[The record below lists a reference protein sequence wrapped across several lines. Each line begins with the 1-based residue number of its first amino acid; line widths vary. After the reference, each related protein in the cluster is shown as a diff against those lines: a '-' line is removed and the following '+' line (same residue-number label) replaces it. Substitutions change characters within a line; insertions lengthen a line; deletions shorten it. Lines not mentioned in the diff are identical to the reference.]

1 MNLGWII
8 IILIVGV
15 NIFRYDVV
23 VVVVVVNIIRCD
35 VVVVVVNIL
44 G

>member
-15 NIFRYDVV
+15 NIFRCDV

-44 G
+44 V